1 MTYSIEILPSARR
14 EWRKLDQ
21 DIKQQVVRKL
31 QQLQTNPHVPAA
43 RLSNMPNCY
52 KIKLRAKGYRVIY
65 QVIDHRMVIVIVAAG
80 KREDG
85 KADIYSTVLRR
96 LTDETGS

>member
-1 MTYSIEILPSARR
+1 
-14 EWRKLDQ
+14 
-21 DIKQQVVRKL
+21 
-31 QQLQTNPHVPAA
+31 
-43 RLSNMPNCY
+43 MPNCY

-80 KREDG
+80 KRDDG